1 MKKTMSFL
9 VAILLLVSFGS
20 VSFASMDNPDDV
32 GDVVSESDDAR
43 VIITPF
49 YTYTSNVSD
58 SLTFNGEKAICSGS
72 IMPTGT
78 YSASVTVTLYKK
90 NGSSWTYVNSWSD
103 SATGGNE
110 AYASGSSTVGSG
122 TYKVTASGNV
132 GGGKEY
138 PSKSVT
144 KTK

>member
-1 MKKTMSFL
+1 MQKTIVFL
-9 VAILLLVSFGS
+9 VSVILLVGLVSIG
-20 VSFASMDNPDDV
+20 FASTYTPYALN
-32 GDVVSESDDAR
+32 EDDAQP
-43 VIITPF
+43 IIMTPF
-49 YTYTSNVSD
+49 YTYTDRITVNLSFSGD
-58 SLTFNGEKAICSGS
+58 KAVCSGS
-72 IMPTGT
+72 VYPEGT

-110 AYASGSSTVGSG
+110 AYACGSSTVSSG
-122 TYKVTASGNV
+122 TYKVTASGHV

>member
-1 MKKTMSFL
+1 MKKTLFFL
-9 VAILLLVSFGS
+9 VVILLFVSFGT
-20 VSFASMDNPDDV
+20 VGFASMDSSNAD
-32 GDVVSESDDAR
+32 GDISGEGANAL

-49 YTYTSNVSD
+49 YTYTSNISA
-58 SLTFNGEKAICSGS
+58 SLTFSGDKAVCSGS
-72 IMPTGT
+72 VLPTGT

-90 NGSSWTYVNSWSD
+90 NGSSWAYVSSWSD

-122 TYKVTASGNV
+122 TYKVTVSGNV

>member
-1 MKKTMSFL
+1 MQWVGLSRRYLSCICHCDL
-9 VAILLLVSFGS
+9 VQ
-20 VSFASMDNPDDV
+20 
-32 GDVVSESDDAR
+32 E
-43 VIITPF
+43 
-49 YTYTSNVSD
+49 
-58 SLTFNGEKAICSGS
+58 
-72 IMPTGT
+72 
-78 YSASVTVTLYKK
+78 
-90 NGSSWTYVNSWSD
+90 NGSSWAYVNAWSD

-110 AYASGSSTVGSG
+110 AYASGSSTVSSG